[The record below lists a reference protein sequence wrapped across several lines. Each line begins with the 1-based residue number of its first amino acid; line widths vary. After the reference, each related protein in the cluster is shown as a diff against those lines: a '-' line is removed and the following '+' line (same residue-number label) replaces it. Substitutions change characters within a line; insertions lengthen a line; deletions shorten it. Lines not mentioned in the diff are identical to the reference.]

1 MSADPEAEDFDAEAL
16 LADLEPLEDLDDAE
30 FGLPPGWLT
39 LLTQPLNFSES
50 DCHSQKQFDIY
61 VFNMGFK

>member
-1 MSADPEAEDFDAEAL
+1 MSVDPEAEDFDAEAL

-39 LLTQPLNFSES
+39 FLIQTLNISES
-50 DCHSQKQFDIY
+50 EK
-61 VFNMGFK
+61 N

>member
-1 MSADPEAEDFDAEAL
+1 MSVDPEAEDFDAEAL

-39 LLTQPLNFSES
+39 FSILLTFLNLIVIRRKILTLKFQMS
-50 DCHSQKQFDIY
+50 F
-61 VFNMGFK
+61 